1 MFSSQHSCDE
11 DPFQLISSPLTFS
24 AINVA
29 TSAASMKYR
38 SSTSTSSTDSGDLA
52 MSSMNPIQSKF
63 NHDADDGKPS
73 ISFFVPSQ
81 VRKSAMSDQEPIT
94 FLDHDESSSIQ
105 FSLNTAFPKSKCLKL
120 NPFAIDQNP
129 VDIFNEKSS
138 SVEMD
143 DVGECPL
150 SAPPFPFCNPLNSCL
165 MTMASHCALEVLS
178 CILRAFV
185 GDLDFNVDTAQCHID
200 GVAFVSDHAVYFVL
214 YLHESVLEEDEGL
227 LDTAQST
234 VEYRRQ
240 SGDMTAS
247 ARFWNYIQ
255 RQIELRCGGT
265 ANPME
270 VDSECVAMDHMH
282 FDSVHDLDY
291 DIDTDTDTAR
301 GYKGYLD
308 QITVSIQR
316 NEQWMVDELRCL
328 YQSTTMKHGH
338 TLCADILRHG
348 AFLKVLSRECIL
360 HQDVCVSRCALLILQ
375 QIAQHQG
382 GCMQLATYCMPKFKV
397 FETINKVLCCHRRPL
412 IKKHAIRFLD
422 RLADAPSWNIQEIDK
437 TQLLWRIKQHEEEYP
452 EDEEMQSMI
461 GKINGKLSGN

>member
-1 MFSSQHSCDE
+1 M
-11 DPFQLISSPLTFS
+11 SP
-24 AINVA
+24 
-29 TSAASMKYR
+29 
-38 SSTSTSSTDSGDLA
+38 
-52 MSSMNPIQSKF
+52 MNPIQGKF
-63 NHDADDGKPS
+63 QHDAADADGKPS

-81 VRKSAMSDQEPIT
+81 VRKSVICTQEPLS

-120 NPFAIDQNP
+120 NPFALDKNP

-143 DVGECPL
+143 DVGELPL
-150 SAPPFPFCNPLNSCL
+150 SAPPFPFCNQLNSCL

-185 GDLDFNVDTAQCHID
+185 GDLDFTVNTTQSHID
-200 GVAFVSDHAVYFVL
+200 GVVFVSDHAVYFML

-234 VEYRRQ
+234 VEYRRK
-240 SGDMTAS
+240 SGDVTAS
-247 ARFWNYIQ
+247 TRFWNYIQ
-255 RQIELRCGGT
+255 RQIESRCGGT

-270 VDSECVAMDHMH
+270 VDLEEEHFECVPMDQMH
-282 FDSVHDLDY
+282 CDVHSVHDLD
-291 DIDTDTDTAR
+291 IDTNTDSNDLHR
-301 GYKGYLD
+301 DNKGYLD
-308 QITVSIQR
+308 QITESIQR
-316 NEQWMVDELRCL
+316 DEQWMVDELRCL
-328 YQSTTMKHGH
+328 YQSTTTQNGQ
-338 TLCADILRHG
+338 TLCGDILRHD
-348 AFLKVLSRECIL
+348 AFLKVLTKEGLL
-360 HQDVCVSRCALLILQ
+360 HQDDCVSRCALLILQ
-375 QIAQHQG
+375 QIAKYED
-382 GCMQLATYCMPKFKV
+382 GCMQLAARCMQKFKV

-412 IKKHAIRFLD
+412 IKKHALRFLD
-422 RLADAPSWNIQEIDK
+422 RLADAPSWNIEQIDK